1 MEGRH
6 WGPLIG
12 RGPLTGILSC
22 LLCLWYCS
30 EPAAAFQL
38 KGAPSPFWIPPV
50 RQGPF
55 EVPIEPHHWA
65 HPRAAGAPWGP
76 HTSASSPQGPTIVGL
91 HAPRMQLR
99 PPHLFTHYAVDSL
112 ASADEED
119 EGDSAEILRE
129 NPTQTQNPSGEKTR
143 DFSWGTR
150 KQSYARVRLLEGT
163 GRLTINQRN
172 GEEYLQGND
181 FWLLNCRAPLMEV
194 KAEHKYD
201 VEAQV
206 KGGGLG
212 GQSGAIMLAVAREL
226 CRQQPHLRPV
236 LKRSGF
242 LTVDSRRVERKKFG
256 LKKARKRPQYS
267 KR

>member
-1 MEGRH
+1 MEGHH
-6 WGPLIG
+6 WGPLAG
-12 RGPLTGILSC
+12 RGPITSILSC
-22 LLCLWYCS
+22 LLCLWYS
-30 EPAAAFQL
+30 SKTAAAFQL
-38 KGAPSPFWIPPV
+38 KGASSPFWMPPV
-50 RQGPF
+50 RQGSL
-55 EVPIEPHHWA
+55 EVFINPHSWA
-65 HPRAAGAPWGP
+65 PSELTSAPWRP
-76 HTSASSPQGPTIVGL
+76 HASASPMGPTIVGM
-91 HAPRMQLR
+91 HAPHMQLR
-99 PPHLFTHYAVDSL
+99 PPALCTHYASDSL
-112 ASADEED
+112 ASAEEEV
-119 EGDSAEILRE
+119 EGDSGGSLRE
-129 NPTQTQNPSGEKTR
+129 NPPQVQSPTRGNTR